1 SKNFVLAACCQRV
14 RMNIH
19 HHSFCVNRFFIF
31 FQKFFTFFS
40 GFFFRGFSPVPG
52 TFLEGRQAPFRHG
65 RPRGISPPRGRGAG
79 SAKTGGAWPPDDD
92 ARDWS
97 GAQRA
102 AAAMPRVE
110 DLPAAGTDCHAERG
124 ASLPRRLAPAWAAR
138 HGAGRRN
145 RAKPGARG
153 VAPYI
158 EKFLIISNGVFLDY
172 LTQLNYN

>member
-1 SKNFVLAACCQRV
+1 MSTDFLFFFKNFPL
-14 RMNIH
+14 
-19 HHSFCVNRFFIF
+19 FFR
-31 FQKFFTFFS
+31 
-40 GFFFRGFSPVPG
+40 FFFRGIFPHFPAHSLRG
-52 TFLEGRQAPFRHG
+52 GRLLSVTG
-65 RPRGISPPRGRGAG
+65 GRGG
-79 SAKTGGAWPPDDD
+79 FPRAKTGGAWPPDDD

>member
-1 SKNFVLAACCQRV
+1 
-14 RMNIH
+14 MNIPQQH
-19 HHSFCVNRFFIF
+19 FPVNTFFIF
-31 FQKFFTFFS
+31 FQKFSTFFS
-40 GFFFRGFSPVPG
+40 VFFSGGFSPVPG
-52 TFLEGRQAPFRHG
+52 TFLEGRQAPSRHG
-65 RPRGISPPRGRGAG
+65 RPRGIPPHRVRGAG
-79 SAKTGGAWPPDDD
+79 SAKTGGARPEEDD

-97 GAQRA
+97 GAQRT

-124 ASLPRRLAPAWAAR
+124 ASLPRRPAPAWAAR

>member
-1 SKNFVLAACCQRV
+1 MSTDFLFFFKNFSL
-14 RMNIH
+14 
-19 HHSFCVNRFFIF
+19 FFR
-31 FQKFFTFFS
+31 
-40 GFFFRGFSPVPG
+40 FFFRGFSPQFPARSLRG
-52 TFLEGRQAPFRHG
+52 GRLLSVTGG
-65 RPRGISPPRGRGAG
+65 RGGFPRPAFRGAG

-97 GAQRA
+97 GAQRT

-110 DLPAAGTDCHAERG
+110 DLPAAGTDCHAGRG

>member
-1 SKNFVLAACCQRV
+1 
-14 RMNIH
+14 MNIH

-31 FQKFFTFFS
+31 FQKFFTFFPV
-40 GFFFRGFSPVPG
+40 FFRGVFPRFPAHPLRG
-52 TFLEGRQAPFRHG
+52 GRLLSVTG
-65 RPRGISPPRGRGAG
+65 GRGAG
-79 SAKTGGAWPPDDD
+79 SAKTEGARPEEDD

-97 GAQRA
+97 GAQRT

-110 DLPAAGTDCHAERG
+110 GLPAAGTDCHAERG

-153 VAPYI
+153 VAPYM
-158 EKFLIISNGVFLDY
+158 KKAAPLTARLLD
-172 LTQLNYN
+172 